1 LPLDLLVLSSDLE
14 VDGLTPRLKDR
25 ESLVVRPL
33 LLLEVL
39 SVPLL
44 LRPRT
49 DFFDDD
55 ADLESLPEAETLL
68 LPGLALWID
77 LVRLGSVS
85 P

>member
-1 LPLDLLVLSSDLE
+1 MLSSDLE

-25 ESLVVRPL
+25 ESLVVRP

-68 LPGLALWID
+68 LPGLATLWID

>member
-1 LPLDLLVLSSDLE
+1 MLSSDLE

-39 SVPLL
+39 SVPLR

-68 LPGLALWID
+68 LSGLAFLWIV

>member
-1 LPLDLLVLSSDLE
+1 MLSSDLE

-68 LPGLALWID
+68 LPGLATLWID